1 MMIKYIKPP
10 TSQSFQNFVPLCI
23 MVVRSHVIP
32 QPHQPPS
39 RPADWS
45 EQHWCPAQDLP
56 GPLQSPPVLSSPLQ
70 PWLSA
75 GWSDSDYSELLRGWD
90 YFSLSAS
97 LHLSTSPSITH
108 TSALLHKPEIEN
120 QHPDWKA
127 PKHLKNQWKISNP
140 RLDFFC

>member
-56 GPLQSPPVLSSPLQ
+56 GPLQSSPVLSSPGCQ
-70 PWLSA
+70 PDGLTQITPSYWEAEIISV
-75 GWSDSDYSELLRGWD
+75 SPPPCISQ
-90 YFSLSAS
+90 
-97 LHLSTSPSITH
+97 HLSTSPSITH

-127 PKHLKNQWKISNP
+127 PKHLKIQWKISNP

>member
-1 MMIKYIKPP
+1 MLSLSL
-10 TSQSFQNFVPLCI
+10 TSHLL
-23 MVVRSHVIP
+23 
-32 QPHQPPS
+32 
-39 RPADWS
+39 A
-45 EQHWCPAQDLP
+45 
-56 GPLQSPPVLSSPLQ
+56 LQTEVSNTDVQLRISPVLSSPLQ

-97 LHLSTSPSITH
+97 LHLSTSLNITH